1 MIEHLTKD
9 SFKQKVFDYQ
19 NKEAYEFKGKHP
31 VLVDFYATWCGPC
44 KAIAPILDELQ
55 EEYKDKIDFY
65 KVDSVLMNEL
75 AALLIF
81 AVSDVDIRSGGC
93 YLKWRAVRCRK
104 LSLRSCFRKFLIYN
118 NLEDLFVTLY
128 RRSRR
133 EAVKGFSSGFL

>member
-65 KVDSVLMNEL
+65 KVDSDIENEL
-75 AALLIF
+75 AAAFNIRSIPTLIF
-81 AVSDVDIRSGGC
+81 VPVDAQPQVASGAMSKAQFKE
-93 YLKWRAVRCRK
+93 LFQKV
-104 LSLRSCFRKFLIYN
+104 F
-118 NLEDLFVTLY
+118 NL
-128 RRSRR
+128 
-133 EAVKGFSSGFL
+133 